1 MRRAVTLALEPV
13 CCRAVAPILRLDL
26 LVHGT
31 GVQVGD
37 GAAAAVLVQYPP
49 PAGMQPCDSA
59 LLDGL
64 LLGGSDSA
72 VVASGA
78 GTDADAGS
86 AADDARPAQAAADA
100 AAAARSE
107 AESAFEN
114 AEAARRI
121 VAAVRDGRRARRLL
135 LDSQLR
141 LVVRIATRYQYSA
154 NVSVEELVQVRR

>member
-1 MRRAVTLALEPV
+1 
-13 CCRAVAPILRLDL
+13 
-26 LVHGT
+26 
-31 GVQVGD
+31 
-37 GAAAAVLVQYPP
+37 
-49 PAGMQPCDSA
+49 MQPCDSA

-64 LLGGSDSA
+64 LLGGSDS

>member
-1 MRRAVTLALEPV
+1 
-13 CCRAVAPILRLDL
+13 
-26 LVHGT
+26 
-31 GVQVGD
+31 
-37 GAAAAVLVQYPP
+37 
-49 PAGMQPCDSA
+49 MQPCDSA

-64 LLGGSDSA
+64 LLGGSASA
-72 VVASGA
+72 VAASGA
-78 GTDADAGS
+78 GADAGAGS
-86 AADDARPAQAAADA
+86 AAGDARPAQAAA
-100 AAAARSE
+100 AARSS